1 MEISFTVPGE
11 PVGKGR
17 PRVTR
22 RGAFTP
28 DKTRHYER
36 LVRYIYTEKY
46 GEFSFPAGD
55 PLVLVVNAYFAIPK
69 SANKKKHAL
78 MVAGTLRP
86 TKTPDF
92 DNIGKIVSDGL
103 QGVAYPNDSQIVTGV
118 VHKFYSAE
126 PRVEVI
132 LMEDEHIEEVKT

>member
-22 RGAFTP
+22 RGAYTP
-28 DKTRHYER
+28 DRTRNYER
-36 LVRYIYTEKY
+36 LIRDIYTKKY
-46 GEFSFPAGD
+46 GGFSFPAGD
-55 PLVLVVNAYFAIPK
+55 PLVLVVNAFLAIPK
-69 SANKKKHAL
+69 SVSKKTHAQ
-78 MVAGTLRP
+78 MVSGTLRP
-86 TKTPDF
+86 TKRPDF
-92 DNIGKIVSDGL
+92 DNIGKIVADAL
-103 QGVAYPNDSQIVTGV
+103 QKLAYPDDSQIVTGV

-132 LMEDEHIEEVKT
+132 VMEDTDEVST